1 MMDHYRKNPFKA
13 TPIKMNGYPSGP
25 TGIASPAR
33 SLTIPEPFHFR
44 TDARIKTPDR
54 PKHTSS
60 TKSSSR
66 KEAKQFRARPMPD
79 FSRSQGM
86 FTTHKE
92 RQLTRPQPFR
102 FHTSSRSPAP
112 STSTNTTTSGSRKA
126 TTASRWRPSPDF
138 DRLARPRQVALTP
151 EHKAVPFKAR
161 PMPNFGSSSVPHT
174 VNYRFSHKPPEPS
187 PKRSEVRAFKARPL
201 PDFSTDYIP
210 VQDRDPTRLKV
221 YAVPK
226 ELRQKIMSPSS
237 SKSPRGVGS
246 GRRPSP
252 AFKAKPLPDFSKQ
265 SIPVRDRDPSKH
277 RTLTPEQR
285 HEIMK
290 PVSVRRF
297 SPEYKT
303 QRSPR
308 SGSTFQPSPAK
319 VAWSSAEEDDSMSRS
334 VFRARPLPD
343 FSRQMMPVRDRDPA
357 KLKTPQ
363 KMKTLYERSRKD
375 KGKERDTW
383 FTAKPGADPFL
394 TFL

>member
-1 MMDHYRKNPFKA
+1 
-13 TPIKMNGYPSGP
+13 
-25 TGIASPAR
+25 
-33 SLTIPEPFHFR
+33 
-44 TDARIKTPDR
+44 
-54 PKHTSS
+54 
-60 TKSSSR
+60 
-66 KEAKQFRARPMPD
+66 
-79 FSRSQGM
+79 
-86 FTTHKE
+86 
-92 RQLTRPQPFR
+92 
-102 FHTSSRSPAP
+102 
-112 STSTNTTTSGSRKA
+112 
-126 TTASRWRPSPDF
+126 
-138 DRLARPRQVALTP
+138 
-151 EHKAVPFKAR
+151 
-161 PMPNFGSSSVPHT
+161 
-174 VNYRFSHKPPEPS
+174 
-187 PKRSEVRAFKARPL
+187 
-201 PDFSTDYIP
+201 
-210 VQDRDPTRLKV
+210 
-221 YAVPK
+221 
-226 ELRQKIMSPSS
+226 MSPSS

-308 SGSTFQPSPAK
+308 SGPTLKPSPAK
-319 VAWSSAEEDDSMSRS
+319 VAWSSAEEDDTRS